1 MSISFVCLFVC
12 LFFLLFWCGRW
23 IRFLDTREAAFVN
36 AIVAAG
42 VTYAVTQGCSSG
54 LLLQCTCDKTIKGPL
69 SVVACFSYRIVGS
82 QAHTH
87 THTHTH
93 TPDDRKSKKKE
104 KEKKETCLRVFFCN
118 NCFPMDFRARF
129 TNDGVSR
136 MSIEFR
142 RPEGVHGLMSSHS
155 PSERPFSHAF
165 RSSSFVLVSFGL
177 DFRL

>member
-1 MSISFVCLFVC
+1 MDSIFRYARGRFRQRHRGGRCHLRRDAGLQFRPATAVHLRQDHQRSVVCC
-12 LFFLLFWCGRW
+12 CMFLLSNRR
-23 IRFLDTREAAFVN
+23 I
-36 AIVAAG
+36 
-42 VTYAVTQGCSSG
+42 SG
-54 LLLQCTCDKTIKGPL
+54 
-69 SVVACFSYRIVGS
+69 
-82 QAHTH
+82 TH

-93 TPDDRKSKKKE
+93 TRRSEEQKKE